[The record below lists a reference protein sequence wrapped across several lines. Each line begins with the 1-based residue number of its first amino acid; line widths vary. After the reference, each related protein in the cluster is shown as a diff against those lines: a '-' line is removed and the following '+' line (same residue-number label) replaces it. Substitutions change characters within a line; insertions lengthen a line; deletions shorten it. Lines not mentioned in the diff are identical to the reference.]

1 MCALERVTASC
12 SCSNWAFE
20 IWGTPVNWLQMG
32 KWEKRRKNESPNVP
46 WASVGIPGQ
55 PAQIKAV
62 CGKEALNTIVW
73 LVVHTGKEWKLSGGD
88 VLGHLFVFCVLTNVF
103 HWKLT
108 HSEKVS
114 VSRVQLVREEWEEPT
129 TSLLDHVHTDPHT
142 PCWVIILHLKHTHTH
157 NQGFAARLKWVKIL
171 FS

>member
-20 IWGTPVNWLQMG
+20 IWGTPVNRLQMG

-108 HSEKVS
+108 HSWESLRLKGS
-114 VSRVQLVREEWEEPT
+114 TSQRRVGGTHHKLVRSCT
-129 TSLLDHVHTDPHT
+129 HRSTHTLLSHHSALET
-142 PCWVIILHLKHTHTH
+142 HTHT
-157 NQGFAARLKWVKIL
+157 QSGVCCT
-171 FS
+171 S